1 MRRYYCTLF
10 DKYYLY
16 QGLALHSSLTATTD
30 NFILYAL
37 AMDEETFIV
46 LSKLNYESLIPI
58 RVDDLLTDEIRGAR
72 ENTSHGQFCWVNQ
85 PLICRYLLD
94 HHGLEMVTYLESDS
108 FFFSDPE
115 VLFEELGESSVSL
128 VPHNFSSEFDNSDV
142 AGRFCVQ
149 FNAFRNDGR
158 ARSVLADW
166 IKANLSY
173 SKLRPN
179 FYPGQKCID
188 VWPEKFLGIK
198 VLKNKGAGVA
208 PWNIRGYLLSK
219 SNGIPLV
226 DGVPVVFYHYHQYGR
241 LNNGEHELGSYPM
254 TSQVVDTFYRPYV
267 SALRRAELE
276 VKKIDP
282 SFSFRRVYANSP
294 AFYDLLM
301 APSKDLFISF
311 LTKMKRKLRGRFNIF
326 TDEFFSDNPDSKM
339 KKS

>member
-1 MRRYYCTLF
+1 MGSLMRRYYCTLF

-16 QGLALHSSLTATTD
+16 QGLALHSSLIATTD

-58 RVDDLLTDEIRGAR
+58 RIDDLLTDEIRGVR

-85 PLICRYLLD
+85 PLICRHLLD
-94 HHGLEMVTYLESDS
+94 HHRLEMVVYLEADS

-115 VLFEELGESSVSL
+115 VLFEELGDSSVSL

-149 FNAFRNDGR
+149 FNAFRNDDR
-158 ARSVLADW
+158 AHSVLADW
-166 IKANLSY
+166 IKANFSY

-188 VWPEKFLGIK
+188 AWPEKFLGIK

-241 LNNGEHELGSYPM
+241 LVNGAHELGSYPM
-254 TSQVVDTFYRPYV
+254 TLEVVETFYRPYV
-267 SALRRAELE
+267 LALRHAEQ
-276 VKKIDP
+276 VVRTIDP
-282 SFSFRRVYANSP
+282 QFKFRREYANITTCR
-294 AFYDLLM
+294 DLLII
-301 APSKDLFISF
+301 PSMDHLKSF
-311 LTKMKRKLRGRFNIF
+311 FNGAKRRLRGRLNIY
-326 TDEFFSDNPDSKM
+326 PDSFFDD
-339 KKS
+339 

>member
-10 DKYYLY
+10 DKHYLY
-16 QGLALHSSLTATTD
+16 QGLALHSSLIATTD
-30 NFILYAL
+30 SFILYAL
-37 AMDEETFIV
+37 AMDEETFTV
-46 LSKLNYESLIPI
+46 LSKLNYESLTPI
-58 RVDDLLTDEIRGAR
+58 RIDDLLTDEIRGVR

-85 PLICRYLLD
+85 PLICRHLLD
-94 HHGLEMVTYLESDS
+94 NYGLEMVTYLESDS
-108 FFFSDPE
+108 FFYSDPE

-158 ARSVLADW
+158 AHSVLADW
-166 IKANLSY
+166 IKANYSY

-188 VWPEKFLGIK
+188 GWPEKFPGIK

-208 PWNIRGYLLSK
+208 PWNIRGYLLSE

-241 LNNGEHELGSYPM
+241 LVNGAHELGSYPM
-254 TSQVVDTFYRPYV
+254 TLDVVDTFYRPYV
-267 SALRRAELE
+267 SALRHAEH
-276 VKKIDP
+276 VVRNIDP
-282 SFSFRRVYANSP
+282 KFKFRREYANSTT
-294 AFYDLLM
+294 FCDLLM
-301 APSKDLFISF
+301 APSVDLLFSF
-311 LTKMKRKLRGRFNIF
+311 FSRMKRKLRGRLNIF
-326 TDEFFSDNPDSKM
+326 SDEFFSGDTDAKVN
-339 KKS
+339 KS

>member
-16 QGLALHSSLTATTD
+16 QGLALYNSLIATTG

-46 LSKLNYESLIPI
+46 LNKLNYESLIPI
-58 RVDDLLTDEIRGAR
+58 HIDDLLTDEIRVIR

-85 PLICRYLLD
+85 PLICQHLLD

-142 AGRFCVQ
+142 AGHFCVQ
-149 FNAFRNDGR
+149 FNVFRNDDG

-166 IKANLSY
+166 IKANFLY

-179 FYPGQKCID
+179 FFPGQKCID
-188 VWPEKFLGIK
+188 DWPEKFPCVKI
-198 VLKNKGAGVA
+198 LKNKGAGVA
-208 PWNIRGYLLSK
+208 PWNIRGYLLGE
-219 SNGIPLV
+219 SNSIPTV

-241 LNNGEHELGSYPM
+241 LVNGAHDLGSYPM
-254 TSQVVDTFYRPYV
+254 TLEVVETFYRPYV
-267 SALRRAELE
+267 LALRRAEKA
-276 VKKIDP
+276 VRTIDP
-282 SFSFRRVYANSP
+282 DFKFRREYQNSVN
-294 AFYDLLM
+294 FYDLLM
-301 APSKDLFISF
+301 TPSKKIFNTLLSNS
-311 LTKMKRKLRGRFNIF
+311 KRKLRGRFNVF
-326 TDEFFSDNPDSKM
+326 NDEFFYDNQDSNIKR
-339 KKS
+339 S

>member
-16 QGLALHSSLTATTD
+16 QGLALYNSLVATTG
-30 NFILYAL
+30 NFSLYAL
-37 AMDEETFIV
+37 AMDDESFIV

-58 RVDDLLTDEIRGAR
+58 RIDDLLTDEIRVIR

-85 PLICRYLLD
+85 PLICQHLLE

-142 AGRFCVQ
+142 AGSFCVQ

-166 IKANLSY
+166 IKANFLY
-173 SKLRPN
+173 SKLSPN

-188 VWPEKFLGIK
+188 TWPEKFPGVKI
-198 VLKNKGAGVA
+198 LKNKGAGVA
-208 PWNIRGYLLSK
+208 PWNIRGYLLGE
-219 SNGIPLV
+219 SNGIPSV

-241 LNNGEHELGSYPM
+241 FVNGAHELGSYPM
-254 TSQVVDTFYRPYV
+254 TTEVVETFYRPYV
-267 SALRRAELE
+267 LALRHAEQ
-276 VKKIDP
+276 VIRNIDP
-282 SFSFRRVYANSP
+282 EFKFRREYKNSVT
-294 AFYDLLM
+294 FCDLIMSPTGEL
-301 APSKDLFISF
+301 LTSF
-311 LTKMKRKLRGRFNIF
+311 FSNIKRRLRGRLNIF
-326 TDEFFSDNPDSKM
+326 PDEFFSDDPNSKM
-339 KKS
+339 KRP